1 MSANLKR
8 QAALVT
14 SRVFGLISEVKV
26 VAVLVKLC
34 GGEALASAASVDSLV
49 LSVKLPACKWEHAMS
64 SASGRRVRSRSIV
77 VLYASLMNAFWTK
90 DESKLIFGSRSV
102 HCPLIMCR
110 RETTRSN
117 YLFSPGALPGRVFI
131 RECPVGGSFGCGRY
145 LPAVD

>member
-64 SASGRRVRSRSIV
+64 SASGS
-77 VLYASLMNAFWTK
+77 T
-90 DESKLIFGSRSV
+90 
-102 HCPLIMCR
+102 P
-110 RETTRSN
+110 
-117 YLFSPGALPGRVFI
+117 
-131 RECPVGGSFGCGRY
+131 
-145 LPAVD
+145 